1 MFVQILCASVYKYI
15 YIYKYIN
22 ILLLEKA
29 TLKPLNLNLSISRRE
44 HTNSPS
50 NCQDINVHSW
60 LRCSSGIR
68 FWTPPLLNIHCI
80 AGTPDTGT
88 WVVLPFQNSWH
99 IAVHFIST
107 RWSKGSC
114 TDHRLP
120 GVHLNMNA
128 STTPRAQFNKVRQ
141 AQLNHA
147 GLHCTT
153 SGPS

>member
-1 MFVQILCASVYKYI
+1 MLIGNFVCI
-15 YIYKYIN
+15 YIN
-22 ILLLEKA
+22 ILLLERA
-29 TLKPLNLNLSISRRE
+29 TLKPLNLNLSISRWE
-44 HTNSPS
+44 HTNSPP

-80 AGTPDTGT
+80 AGTSYTDTRF
-88 WVVLPFQNSWH
+88 VLPFQNSWH
-99 IAVHFIST
+99 IAILLIST

-114 TDHRLP
+114 TDHRLH
-120 GVHLNMNA
+120 GGQLNVNA

-141 AQLNHA
+141 AQHNHA